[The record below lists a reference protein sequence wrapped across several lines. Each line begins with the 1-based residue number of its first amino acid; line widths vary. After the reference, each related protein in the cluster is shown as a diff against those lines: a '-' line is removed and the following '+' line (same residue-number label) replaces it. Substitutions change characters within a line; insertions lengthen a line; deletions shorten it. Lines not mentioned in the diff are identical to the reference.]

1 MIVKPPAVELRDV
14 GKAFGSVTAVQSF
27 DLHVAEGEFVALLG
41 PSGCG
46 KTTTL
51 RMIAGLD
58 APTSGEILIRGRL
71 VNEVPVHKRNIG
83 MVFQN
88 NALFPHKTAFDNI
101 AFGLRYRNVPKA
113 EIARR
118 VRAAL
123 DLVHL
128 PHIAGRLPSQLSGG
142 QQQRIALA
150 RAVVIEPD
158 LLLFDEPLSSLDA
171 ALREELRIELKR
183 IQRQLGITAIFV
195 THDQAEA
202 LSMADR
208 IVIMR
213 AGRKEQEGTPEDVY
227 NHPASEFVSRFFG
240 FVNEVTGAVIARNDG
255 YADLELAEGFVVTL
269 PAPNAER
276 VRLLLR
282 AERIRVAEA
291 FSAEPD
297 SAVLSGTI
305 ASTDY
310 LGMLI
315 RYAVA
320 VDGLTLHALQP
331 LEGEPFRIGQRVRVR
346 IRTADWRIAEERK

>member
-1 MIVKPPAVELRDV
+1 MKPPAVELRNV
-14 GKAFGSVTAVQSF
+14 GKSFGTVTAVQSF
-27 DLHVAEGEFVALLG
+27 DLRVAEGEFVALLG

-58 APTSGEILIRGRL
+58 GPTSGEILIKGRL

-113 EIARR
+113 EISRR

-123 DLVHL
+123 ELVQL
-128 PHIAGRLPSQLSGG
+128 PHVENRLPSQLSGG

-150 RAVVIEPD
+150 RAVVIEPH

-213 AGRKEQEGTPEDVY
+213 AGQKEQEGTPEEVY
-227 NHPASEFVSRFFG
+227 NHPASEFVTRFFG
-240 FVNEVTGAVIARNDG
+240 FVNEVAATVINRPDG
-255 YADLELAEGFVVTL
+255 YADLKVAEGFVVTL
-269 PAPNAER
+269 RTPKTER

-282 AERIRVAEA
+282 AERVRVAA
-291 FSAEPD
+291 DFSAEPD
-297 SAVLSGTI
+297 CTILSGTLTS
-305 ASTDY
+305 ADY

-331 LEGEPFRIGQRVRVR
+331 LEGTPFRVGQRVRVR
-346 IRTADWRIAEERK
+346 IRTTDWRVAEERK